1 MIIVKL
7 QGGLGN
13 QLFQYAMASSC
24 ASRFK
29 VPFKL
34 DLSFLLDRS
43 SRPDFTHRD
52 FALDIFPSIP
62 DLVYLPPEVV
72 ERLPRIAE
80 RTLGFDQDIFDL
92 IAEMLSRGPCYL
104 DGYWQNESYFAPIS
118 EELRDIL
125 IVVEADDSVK
135 RLKEAI
141 STNNSICVHIRRG
154 DFVNNRSN
162 LGYHGVP
169 PLEYYRSG
177 ITQIADSVG
186 PVHCFVFSDD
196 ILWCQAHL
204 DVGYPTTFIGPESS
218 GRKDGLHLML
228 MSACHHFVL
237 SNSSFGWWAAWLG
250 EKSHS
255 KVFVPEIWLAGPGVS
270 SRMFVPDRWM
280 AHRLI
285 KEDLVQPLGS

>member
-13 QLFQYAMASSC
+13 QLFQYAMACSC

-43 SRPDFTHRD
+43 PRPDFTYRD
-52 FALDIFPSIP
+52 FALDIFAAIP
-62 DLVYLPPEVV
+62 DLVCLAPEVI

-80 RTLGFDQDIFDL
+80 RSLGFDTDIFDL
-92 IAEMLSRGPCYL
+92 IAESLSHGSCYL
-104 DGYWQNESYFAPIS
+104 DGYWQNEGYFAPVS
-118 EELRDIL
+118 DQLRNL
-125 IVVEADDSVK
+125 LVVLEADESVIQ
-135 RLKEAI
+135 LKEAI
-141 STNNSICVHIRRG
+141 SKQNSICVHVRRG
-154 DFVNNRSN
+154 DFVSNKSN

-169 PLEYYRSG
+169 PLNYYLRG
-177 ITQIADSVG
+177 IKQIADSVG

-196 ILWCQAHL
+196 IPWCESHL
-204 DVGYPTTFIGPESS
+204 NVGYPTTFIGREWA

-250 EKSHS
+250 EKSES
-255 KVFVPEIWLAGPGVS
+255 QVLVPDIWLAGPGTS
-270 SRMFVPDRWM
+270 SRLFVPERWISP
-280 AHRLI
+280 RSTDEPTVSL
-285 KEDLVQPLGS
+285 